1 MSSSISRH
9 RVVIVGSGFGGLA
22 AAKALRRAPVE
33 VTVIDRTNHHLFQ
46 PLLYQMATGVLAEGD
61 IAPPTRD
68 ILRRH
73 ANTSVLLGEVVDV
86 DLEAR
91 EVTLETIGRSARVAY
106 DSLIV
111 AAGAGQSYFGHDEFG
126 LHAPGMK
133 TIDDALE
140 LRGRIFGAFEL
151 AELEREES
159 ERDAWLTIAVVGAGP
174 TGVEVAGQ
182 IAELSRRALKRNFR
196 RFDPAQARVI
206 LLDAVDTVLPSF
218 PESLRRRAHRD
229 LERLG
234 IEIELATRVT
244 GVDENGLDVVRPD
257 GSTGRIEARTKVWAA
272 GVKASA
278 LGARLGEQSGAA
290 VDRSGRVAV
299 LADCTLPGHPE
310 VFVIGDLMSLNHLPG
325 VAEVAMQSG
334 RHAARSIVRRLRGD
348 DTTRAFRYRDLGTMA
363 TVARFRAVAW
373 FGPVRLAGPVAWLLW
388 LVVHL
393 AFLTGFK
400 NRVATLASWTVAFLG
415 RGRPERTI
423 TEQQVFARTRSLR
436 RANHP
441 NRVTT
446 GHPGGWQAPAER
458 TRSRK
463 AAT

>member
-1 MSSSISRH
+1 LRATLRIAMSSSMSIH

-22 AAKALRRAPVE
+22 AAKALRRAPAD
-33 VTVIDRTNHHLFQ
+33 VTLIDRTNHHLFQ

-73 ANTSVLLGEVVDV
+73 ANTSVLLGEVVDI
-86 DLEAR
+86 DLEAH
-91 EVTLETIGRSARVAY
+91 EVTLETVGRSARVGY

-111 AAGAGQSYFGHDEFG
+111 AAGAGQSYFGHEEFG

-151 AELEREES
+151 AELKREES

-174 TGVEVAGQ
+174 TGVELAGQ

-196 RFDPAQARVI
+196 RFNPAQARVI
-206 LLDAVDTVLPSF
+206 LLDAGDTVLPSF
-218 PESLRRRAHRD
+218 PEPLRRRAQRD

-234 IEIELATRVT
+234 IEIVLAARVT
-244 GVDENGLDVVRPD
+244 GVDEDGLDLVRPD

-290 VDRSGRVAV
+290 VDPSGRVVV

-310 VFVIGDLMSLNHLPG
+310 VFVVGDLMSLNHLSG

-334 RHAARSIVRRLRGD
+334 RHAARTIVRRLRGD
-348 DTTRAFRYRDLGTMA
+348 DPTCEFRYRDLGTMA
-363 TVARFRAVAW
+363 TISRFRAVAW
-373 FGPVRLAGPVAWLLW
+373 FGPVRLGGPVAWLLW
-388 LVVHL
+388 LVIHL

-423 TEQQVFARTRSLR
+423 TEQQVFARTRSLPELTTAR
-436 RANHP
+436 R
-441 NRVTT
+441 
-446 GHPGGWQAPAER
+446 G
-458 TRSRK
+458 S
-463 AAT
+463 

>member
-1 MSSSISRH
+1 MSSWISRH

-22 AAKALRRAPVE
+22 AAKALRRAPVD

-61 IAPPTRD
+61 ISPPTRD

-73 ANTSVLLGEVVDV
+73 ANTRVLLGEVVDV

-151 AELEREES
+151 AELAREKS

-196 RFDPAQARVI
+196 RFDPAQARVV

-244 GVDENGLDVVRPD
+244 GV
-257 GSTGRIEARTKVWAA
+257 
-272 GVKASA
+272 
-278 LGARLGEQSGAA
+278 
-290 VDRSGRVAV
+290 
-299 LADCTLPGHPE
+299 
-310 VFVIGDLMSLNHLPG
+310 
-325 VAEVAMQSG
+325 
-334 RHAARSIVRRLRGD
+334 
-348 DTTRAFRYRDLGTMA
+348 
-363 TVARFRAVAW
+363 
-373 FGPVRLAGPVAWLLW
+373 
-388 LVVHL
+388 
-393 AFLTGFK
+393 
-400 NRVATLASWTVAFLG
+400 
-415 RGRPERTI
+415 
-423 TEQQVFARTRSLR
+423 
-436 RANHP
+436 
-441 NRVTT
+441 
-446 GHPGGWQAPAER
+446 
-458 TRSRK
+458 
-463 AAT
+463 

>member
-1 MSSSISRH
+1 
-9 RVVIVGSGFGGLA
+9 
-22 AAKALRRAPVE
+22 
-33 VTVIDRTNHHLFQ
+33 
-46 PLLYQMATGVLAEGD
+46 
-61 IAPPTRD
+61 
-68 ILRRH
+68 
-73 ANTSVLLGEVVDV
+73 
-86 DLEAR
+86 
-91 EVTLETIGRSARVAY
+91 
-106 DSLIV
+106 
-111 AAGAGQSYFGHDEFG
+111 
-126 LHAPGMK
+126 
-133 TIDDALE
+133 
-140 LRGRIFGAFEL
+140 
-151 AELEREES
+151 
-159 ERDAWLTIAVVGAGP
+159 VVGAGP

-218 PESLRRRAHRD
+218 PESLRRRVRRD

-244 GVDENGLDVVRPD
+244 GVDEHGLDVVRSD
-257 GSTGRIEARTKVWAA
+257 GSSERIEARTKVWAA

-334 RHAARSIVRRLRGD
+334 RHAARSIVRRRRGD
-348 DTTRAFRYRDLGTMA
+348 DTTRAFRNSDFGTMA
-363 TVARFRAVAW
+363 TVSRFRAVAW
-373 FGPVRLAGPVAWLLW
+373 FGPVRLGGPVAWLLW
-388 LVVHL
+388 LVIHL

-423 TEQQVFARTRSLR
+423 TEQQVFARTRGQE
-436 RANHP
+436 H
-441 NRVTT
+441 
-446 GHPGGWQAPAER
+446 Q
-458 TRSRK
+458 
-463 AAT
+463 